1 MKTYKGKRSLSRST
15 WIKPV
20 IALVLWLVCFASAI
34 GVVYST
40 WQARKATQALEELRR
55 QENGL
60 QVVSGQLLLEKSS
73 WAAYTRVEELA
84 ENKLNMRVAEPDK
97 TVLVYR

>member
-1 MKTYKGKRSLSRST
+1 MKTLKGKDKSRST
-15 WIKPV
+15 WFKPV
-20 IALVLWLVCFASAI
+20 LAITLWFACFVSAI

-40 WQARKATQALEELRR
+40 WQSRKATQALEELRR

-73 WAAYTRVEELA
+73 WAAYNRVEEVA
-84 ENKLNMRVAEPDK
+84 EKQLNMRVAEPEK

>member
-1 MKTYKGKRSLSRST
+1 MKTLRGKEQSRSG
-15 WIKPV
+15 WVKPV
-20 IALVLWLVCFASAI
+20 IVLVLWFGCFVSAI

-40 WQARKATQALEELRR
+40 WQTRQATQALEELRR

-73 WAAYTRVEELA
+73 WAAYNRVEELA
-84 ENKLNMRVAEPDK
+84 QTELNMSPAQPGK

>member
-1 MKTYKGKRSLSRST
+1 MKTWKGKEQSRST
-15 WIKPV
+15 WLTPLL
-20 IALVLWLVCFASAI
+20 ALALWFACFVSAI

-60 QVVSGQLLLEKSS
+60 QVVSGQLLLERSS
-73 WAAYTRVEELA
+73 FAAYNRVEELA
-84 ENKLNMRVAEPDK
+84 QNKLNMRAAEPGK

>member
-1 MKTYKGKRSLSRST
+1 MKAYKGKSKSRSV
-15 WIKPV
+15 WVKPV
-20 IALVLWLVCFASAI
+20 LAMALWFACFASAI

-40 WQARKATQALEELRR
+40 WQSRKATQALEELRR

-73 WAAYTRVEELA
+73 WAAYNRVEDVA
-84 ENKLNMRVAEPDK
+84 QNKLKMRVAEPDR

>member
-1 MKTYKGKRSLSRST
+1 MKTWKGKEQRRSAWL
-15 WIKPV
+15 KPLL
-20 IALVLWLVCFASAI
+20 ALALWMTCFVSAI

-40 WQARKATQALEELRR
+40 WQARNATQALEELRR

-73 WAAYTRVEELA
+73 WAAYNRVEELA
-84 ENKLNMRVAEPDK
+84 QTKLNMRVAEPEK

>member
-1 MKTYKGKRSLSRST
+1 MKTYKGKQQSRST
-15 WIKPV
+15 WVKPV
-20 IALVLWLVCFASAI
+20 VAISLWLACFVSAI

-40 WQARKATQALEELRR
+40 WQSRKATQVLEELRR

-73 WAAYTRVEELA
+73 WAAYNRVEELA
-84 ENKLNMRVAEPDK
+84 QNKLNMRVAEPEK